1 VNMGFKFNIDTMLSK
16 LKEVEKARD
25 EDLRFA
31 MAQVAVQMLTWMNT
45 GSPAEPLKPPIR
57 FGTLRGSGSV
67 FVGSTL
73 IGIAPSEGGEP
84 TPATAYSANANII
97 TIVYNTSY
105 AAKMH
110 EWKGGWGKYTLQ
122 DGNAGAKWIERHIR
136 ADAPLAMQGIA
147 QILKER
153 AK

>member
-1 VNMGFKFNIDTMLSK
+1 MSMTFKFDAGPMLAK
-16 LKEVEKARD
+16 LEAVKKARD

-31 MAQVAVQMLTWMNT
+31 MAQVAVQMMTWMNT

-57 FGTLRGSGSV
+57 FGTLRGSASA
-67 FVGSTL
+67 FVGSRL
-73 IGIAPSEGGEP
+73 IGVAPNEGGEP

-97 TIVYNTSY
+97 TIVYNTAY

-110 EWKGGWGKYTLQ
+110 EWKGGWGPYTRQ
-122 DGNAGAKWIERHIR
+122 DGSAGAKWIERHIA
-136 ADAPLAMQGIA
+136 ADAPLAMEGIA
-147 QILKER
+147 ELLRER